1 MVISEAMN
9 IPAAAATQPAV
20 STTGFAAPQQLQM
33 PTIVTRGD
41 PSGAHHQQRPRNVA
55 QLWAGPSWPMAGS
68 SVQRGVAM
76 GTSPYG
82 KSVDMVD
89 VCGLMEAGTAAP
101 PLSSTRVPSLRGLLF
116 VRG

>member
-33 PTIVTRGD
+33 PTNVTRGD
-41 PSGAHHQQRPRNVA
+41 PSGAHHQQQRPRNMA

-101 PLSSTRVPSLRGLLF
+101 SLSST
-116 VRG
+116 